1 VVLAKLIAVVFV
13 CCVSPTV
20 GQTLSE
26 IDREYGKPTYA
37 YSVGRHIW
45 MTPDYAA
52 DGQVCR
58 MRLYPKHISSETD
71 YLLPQLKFDEL
82 TSVLTKLVPLDRRGQ
97 KKDSFGLTDMGGG
110 AAWTTY
116 AYEKVTFVFAFSLR
130 LDPSIKQQPESISF
144 PVDEVLAR
152 LPSKT
157 PPSLDD
163 FTPSEST
170 KIEIATILW
179 NNRKCAP

>member
-1 VVLAKLIAVVFV
+1 VLAKLVAVIFI
-13 CCVSPTV
+13 CVTSAV

-37 YSVGRHIW
+37 YSVSSHIW
-45 MTPDYAA
+45 MTPDFAT

-58 MRLYPKHISSETD
+58 IRLYPKHIDSETD
-71 YLLPQLKFDEL
+71 YLSPQLKFDEL
-82 TSVLTKLVPLDRRGQ
+82 TAVLNKLVPLERRGQ
-97 KKDSFGLTDMGGG
+97 KKDPFGLTDVGGG

-116 AYEKVTFVFAFSLR
+116 AYEKVTFIFAFSER
-130 LDPSIKQQPESISF
+130 LDPSIKEQPEPVTF

-152 LPSKT
+152 LPKKT
-157 PPSLDD
+157 PPSLLD

-170 KIEIATILW
+170 KIEIAKILW
-179 NNRKCAP
+179 SNRNCAP